1 MDALRSFVGQ
11 SSASTEDRVSKD
23 AKTPEAGEDAAA
35 EAPSA
40 VEARAVEDAKPPEVA
55 GGAGAV
61 DAKADVDASAKADAS
76 ASADGADG
84 SANADTESARAEAAS
99 APDGAEAAPS
109 ATRPDDETDDPAFDA
124 LWARVV
130 EAWGDDKPHGAIVE
144 YAIRTHKLPELAGR
158 YKSLSS
164 DPEKGERAKK
174 RLDGVVIAATHLLYS
189 TKSSKPTKTPWQWT
203 VTVGLICALI
213 VSWLAYRILVSRVH

>member
-1 MDALRSFVGQ
+1 
-11 SSASTEDRVSKD
+11 VSKD
-23 AKTPEAGEDAAA
+23 GKTPEAREDA
-35 EAPSA
+35 
-40 VEARAVEDAKPPEVA
+40 
-55 GGAGAV
+55 
-61 DAKADVDASAKADAS
+61 DAKADADADAKASASAKADAKAS
-76 ASADGADG
+76 ASAEASADAEA
-84 SANADTESARAEAAS
+84 SASAEASADADASAGDDATERADTKADEDGEEAAAVARAEAAS
-99 APDGAEAAPS
+99 APDEIEVEPSRASAE
-109 ATRPDDETDDPAFDA
+109 DDVGDPAFDA

-158 YKSLSS
+158 YKGLTA

-189 TKSSKPTKTPWQWT
+189 TKTSKPTKTPWQWT
-203 VTVGLICALI
+203 LTVGLICAVI